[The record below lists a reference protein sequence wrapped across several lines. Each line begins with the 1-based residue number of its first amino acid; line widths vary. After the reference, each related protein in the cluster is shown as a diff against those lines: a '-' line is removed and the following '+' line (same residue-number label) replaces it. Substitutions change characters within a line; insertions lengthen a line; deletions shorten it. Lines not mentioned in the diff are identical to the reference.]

1 MELCLFDAQRLK
13 KFKDIVNL
21 ITTQPSKIPGLS
33 NQQKASL
40 IGLKLTIGEW
50 EFVECILYVLAPFYQ
65 ATKMLSG
72 RQYPTLSL
80 AFVIQ
85 KMLHNFLKSDREKED
100 SVNVFHLKQVIL
112 TSFEYHLIDKISN
125 SQKNVTLVM
134 FKYLNI

>member
-1 MELCLFDAQRLK
+1 MLNRLK

-33 NQQKASL
+33 SQQKASL
-40 IGLKLTIGEW
+40 IVLKLTIGEW
-50 EFVECILYVLAPFYQ
+50 EFVECLLYVLAPFYQ

-100 SVNVFHLKQVIL
+100 SVRFFHLKQVIL